1 MCRPNSLEHLQLKI
15 NGCIN
20 QSSNA
25 DTNIDARKDMS
36 KLRQIIPQCG
46 PENLK
51 KSRPKKNHENEIK

>member
-1 MCRPNSLEHLQLKI
+1 MMWIYIYIYIAHMYFRASSTLWQKHLQLKI

-36 KLRQIIPQCG
+36 KLRNQI
-46 PENLK
+46 
-51 KSRPKKNHENEIK
+51 R